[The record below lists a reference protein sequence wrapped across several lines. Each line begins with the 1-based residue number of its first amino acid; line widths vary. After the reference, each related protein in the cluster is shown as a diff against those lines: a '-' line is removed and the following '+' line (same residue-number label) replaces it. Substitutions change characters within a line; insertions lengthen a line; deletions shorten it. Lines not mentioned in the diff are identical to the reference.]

1 MKFFTLS
8 FWLGSAGYLG
18 SPIIRGLWFVFGLFV
33 VLAIVTGLII
43 HFKKRTLAPL
53 WSRLLR
59 KAYKMFGYM
68 GILGLALVFFTYEDV
83 PYLSTRL
90 FYALWLLGELGWIVY
105 IVLVVR
111 KHLEQDKSLGQINDN
126 VRQYMP
132 GR

>member
-1 MKFFTLS
+1 MKFSTVS

-33 VLAIVTGLII
+33 LLAVVARLVIL
-43 HFKKRTLAPL
+43 FKKRTLAPL

-59 KAYKMFGYM
+59 KLYKMFAYM
-68 GILGLALVFFTYEDV
+68 GVLGLALVFFTYEDV

-90 FYALWLLGELGWIVY
+90 FYGLWLLGALAWIIY
-105 IVLVVR
+105 IVVQM
-111 KHLEQDKSLGQINDN
+111 KQHMSQDLSLGQVNDT
-126 VRQYMP
+126 VKQYMP